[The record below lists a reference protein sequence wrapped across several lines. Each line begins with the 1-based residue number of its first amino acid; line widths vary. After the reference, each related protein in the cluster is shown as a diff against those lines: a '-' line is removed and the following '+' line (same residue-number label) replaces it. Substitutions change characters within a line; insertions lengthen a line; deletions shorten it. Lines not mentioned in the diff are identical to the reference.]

1 MKHLVGMAA
10 ILGFAVCAVT
20 VNAEDPAR
28 ARLVDKGPEH
38 HLTYRPQDIEWRD
51 GPASF
56 EAGAQYA
63 MLEGDMSEPGVFTL
77 RIKLPDG
84 FEIAPHWHP
93 NVERVTV
100 LSGTFHLGAGE
111 TMDKQN
117 ADRLESGSYT
127 SMPPGM
133 RHFAFVEGETEI
145 QLTTVGPWEI
155 HYINPD
161 DDPRLRQTARAE
173 KDKEPAAAERG

>member
-1 MKHLVGMAA
+1 
-10 ILGFAVCAVT
+10 
-20 VNAEDPAR
+20 
-28 ARLVDKGPEH
+28 
-38 HLTYRPQDIEWRD
+38 
-51 GPASF
+51 
-56 EAGAQYA
+56 
-63 MLEGDMSEPGVFTL
+63 VFTL